1 MKKSEPWLAGTD
13 FVFHEP
19 ADCFHANS
27 DTYLLGSFLRLKHND
42 TVLDIGTNTGAL
54 LLYASLFQP
63 QKLIG
68 VDINEKAIAQAEV
81 NLKDNH
87 VIAELFTM
95 PVQQLNIPPFTA
107 IVCNPP
113 YFDSRQMT
121 KDGAKG
127 MARADGTLSMLDL
140 FAVTKRLLKDHGKLF
155 LVQRPQQLENIILE
169 ASRVHLHLTRLCF
182 AYDRPGGRAKTVLL
196 EFSKNVSPA
205 LEVMEPVY
213 LNAPKN
219 KTAGVSSAG

>member
-68 VDINEKAIAQAEV
+68 VDINEKAIEQAAV
-81 NLKDNH
+81 NLKDNG
-87 VIAELFTM
+87 VSAELFTM
-95 PVQQLNIPPFTA
+95 PVQQLNIPTVSA

-121 KDGAKG
+121 KAGSEG
-127 MARADGTLSMLDL
+127 TARADGTLGMQDL
-140 FAVTKRLLKDHGKLF
+140 FASTRRLLKDHGKLF
-155 LVQRPQQLENIILE
+155 LVQRPRQLENILLE
-169 ASRVHLHLTRLCF
+169 ASQVHLHLTRMCF

-196 EFSKNVSPA
+196 EFCRNVAPE

-213 LNAPKN
+213 LNAK
-219 KTAGVSSAG
+219 

>member
-68 VDINEKAIAQAEV
+68 VDINEKAIEQAAV
-81 NLKDNH
+81 NLKDNG
-87 VIAELFTM
+87 VSAELFTM
-95 PVQQLNIPPFTA
+95 PVQQLNIPAVSA
-107 IVCNPP
+107 IV
-113 YFDSRQMT
+113 
-121 KDGAKG
+121 
-127 MARADGTLSMLDL
+127 
-140 FAVTKRLLKDHGKLF
+140 
-155 LVQRPQQLENIILE
+155 
-169 ASRVHLHLTRLCF
+169 
-182 AYDRPGGRAKTVLL
+182 
-196 EFSKNVSPA
+196 
-205 LEVMEPVY
+205 
-213 LNAPKN
+213 
-219 KTAGVSSAG
+219 